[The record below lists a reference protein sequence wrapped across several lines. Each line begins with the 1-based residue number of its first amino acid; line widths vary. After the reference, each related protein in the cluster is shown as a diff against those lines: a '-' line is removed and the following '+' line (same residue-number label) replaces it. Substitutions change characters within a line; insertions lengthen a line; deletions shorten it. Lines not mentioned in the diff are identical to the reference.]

1 MITLSYTTLLDVC
14 AIIVA
19 IGGALTYIIKG
30 VQQAKRPIDEL
41 QAQLDEHFDMLA
53 RDKKRLDEI
62 DKIVETQAQ
71 TNRLTLECLLVMLG
85 HLEEGNHTNQMA
97 KARKKIESFLL
108 EK

>member
-41 QAQLDEHFDMLA
+41 QSQLDEHFDMLA

-62 DKIVETQAQ
+62 DKIVDTQAQ

-97 KARKKIESFLL
+97 AARKKIELFLL
-108 EK
+108 DK